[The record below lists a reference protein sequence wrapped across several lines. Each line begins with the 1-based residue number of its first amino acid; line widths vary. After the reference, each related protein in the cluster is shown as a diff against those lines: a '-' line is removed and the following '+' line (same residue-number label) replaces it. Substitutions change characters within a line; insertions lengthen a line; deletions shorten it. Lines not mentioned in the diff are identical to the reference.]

1 MSFAIVTDSSCNLPN
16 AVIDKYDLHIASL
29 DFLVDGKP
37 YSSYVKGEE
46 NDLQRFYTMMRNREH
61 IKTSAAN
68 AQKWTEV
75 IDPVLQAGQDVL
87 VMAFSSALSVTA
99 QEAFNACNSL
109 REKYPER
116 QILAVDTLC
125 AALGEGLLVTYACQM
140 REQGSNLAD
149 TYQWVEDNKRKL
161 CHWFTVDDLFFLKRG
176 GRVSA
181 ATAVLGTMLGIKPVM
196 HVDDDGRLINVAK
209 ARGRKSSLDALV
221 DQMEKTAIEPE
232 KQLVYVT
239 HGDCLEDAEYLAQQC
254 RERLH
259 VKDVM
264 INILDPVIGSHAGP
278 GTASIFFM
286 GEHR

>member
-1 MSFAIVTDSSCNLPN
+1 MSFAIVTDSACNLPN
-16 AVIDKYDLHIASL
+16 AVIDKYDLHIVSM

-37 YSSYVKGEE
+37 YPSYVKGEE
-46 NDLQRFYTMMRNREH
+46 NDLQRFYTMMRNKEH

-75 IDPVLQAGQDVL
+75 IEPILQAGQDVL

-99 QEAFNACNSL
+99 QEAFNACNGL

-140 REQGSNLAD
+140 REQGSNLTD
-149 TYQWVEDNKRKL
+149 TYQWVEDNKCKL

-196 HVDDDGRLINVAK
+196 HVDDEGRLINVAK

-232 KQLVYVT
+232 KQLIYVT

>member
-75 IDPVLQAGQDVL
+75 IEPVLQVGQDVL

>member
-75 IDPVLQAGQDVL
+75 IEPVLQAGQDVL

>member
-75 IDPVLQAGQDVL
+75 IEPVLQAGQDVL

-209 ARGRKSSLDALV
+209 ARGRKSSLDALI